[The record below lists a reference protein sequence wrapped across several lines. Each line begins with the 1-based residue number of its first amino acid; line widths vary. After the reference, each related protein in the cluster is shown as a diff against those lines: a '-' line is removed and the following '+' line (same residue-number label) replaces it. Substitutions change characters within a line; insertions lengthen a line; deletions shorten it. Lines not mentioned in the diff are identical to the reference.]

1 MMPHRLFSQPFD
13 NFITAMLLII
23 GWGLTLANIQAVLV
37 IILTAITIGYK
48 LWKWYKEIKEEKKN

>member
-1 MMPHRLFSQPFD
+1 
-13 NFITAMLLII
+13 MLLII